1 MHKLGCWICIIAL
14 LLSLCACG
22 TQESTETTVTKATA
36 GTTATEAEVVTT
48 EGGTTVT
55 TVTNITETQGI
66 TSVTEQPGTGSV
78 SVTTAQTT
86 SGKTKKTTVTKT
98 TKTTASATTVPPTY
112 GVTLYGPQNGT
123 VIDPMTPMVRA
134 YMDITDAQEAAE
146 FWVASYTENDN
157 GASFTITWKYHSR
170 ARYQVLWADN
180 AELKDAQSS
189 IVTGGSFSITGVP
202 HGTNCY
208 FKVMDMSNKQESEVR
223 YVRILDGQ
231 VRWIDAEGCRN
242 VRDLGGWKTES
253 GKTVRYGMLYR
264 GACIDGYNGI
274 ELTAFGKQQF
284 REMLGIKTQL
294 DLRGSDD
301 GDDGEQMY
309 SDFGGKYVKATF
321 DQYDYIF
328 KNTRSHEALGKI
340 FDVLSD
346 EANYPIYFH
355 CNAGSDR
362 TGTLAFIINGLLG
375 VSYEDLTRDF
385 ELTGFSIGKRLRSA
399 LDMSGNEVAWDKS
412 GVMQNDSGNYI
423 AWGPLYDKMMSNFG
437 TGDGK
442 LSSAIENFLM
452 TKCGVTKAEI
462 DEVRR
467 LMLQ

>member
-1 MHKLGCWICIIAL
+1 M
-14 LLSLCACG
+14 
-22 TQESTETTVTKATA
+22 
-36 GTTATEAEVVTT
+36 TTATNIAET
-48 EGGTTVT
+48 EGV
-55 TVTNITETQGI
+55 
-66 TSVTEQPGTGSV
+66 TSVTEQPVTGST
-78 SVTTAQTT
+78 SVTTTQTT
-86 SGKTKKTTVTKT
+86 SGKTKKTTIAKT
-98 TKTTASATTVPPTY
+98 TKTATTTTTAKPTY
-112 GVTLYGPQNGT
+112 GVTLYGPQDGT

-134 YMDITDAQEAAE
+134 YMDITDPQEAAE
-146 FWVASYTENDN
+146 FWIAGYTENDN

-170 ARYQVLWADN
+170 ARYQVTWADN
-180 AELKDAQSS
+180 PELKNARMS
-189 IVTGGSFSITGVP
+189 IVTGGSFGITGVP
-202 HGTNCY
+202 HGTDCY
-208 FKVMDMSNKQESEVR
+208 FKVTDMSNKQESEVR
-223 YVRILDGQ
+223 CVRILDGQ

-242 VRDLGGWKTES
+242 VRDIGGWKTES

-301 GDDGEQMY
+301 GEQGNQQY
-309 SDFGGKYVKATF
+309 SDFGGRYVKATF

-375 VSYEDLTRDF
+375 VSHEDLTRDF
-385 ELTGFSIGKRLRSA
+385 ELTGFSIGKRLRSELIMDA
-399 LDMSGNEVAWDKS
+399 NGVRWNPS
-412 GVMQNDSGNYI
+412 GVMMGGGSNYI
-423 AWGPLYDKMMSNFG
+423 AWGPLYDKMMQNFG

-442 LSSAIENFLM
+442 LSSAIENFLIS
-452 TKCGVTKAEI
+452 KCGVTRVEI